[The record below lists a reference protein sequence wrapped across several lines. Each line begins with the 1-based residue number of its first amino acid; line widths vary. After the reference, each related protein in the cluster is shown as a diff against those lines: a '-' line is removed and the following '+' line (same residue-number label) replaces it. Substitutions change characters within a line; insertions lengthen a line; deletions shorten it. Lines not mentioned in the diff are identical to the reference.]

1 MGNPN
6 HNPAGPGGGQFAS
19 GQTSTGV
26 TNTVRE
32 RQAMR
37 AMVDKRKFA
46 QGRTSNRNLAPTPSL
61 ATRFARHQ
69 TRGGGGGGGGG
80 GQGGGRFG
88 GGMPAHQKGI
98 HNATADKVLSGAS
111 AAPPQQ
117 TIEKKPT
124 QFADTANA
132 KPARR

>member
-1 MGNPN
+1 
-6 HNPAGPGGGQFAS
+6 
-19 GQTSTGV
+19 
-26 TNTVRE
+26 
-32 RQAMR
+32 
-37 AMVDKRKFA
+37 
-46 QGRTSNRNLAPTPSL
+46 
-61 ATRFARHQ
+61 
-69 TRGGGGGGGGG
+69 
-80 GQGGGRFG
+80 
-88 GGMPAHQKGI
+88 MPAHQKGI

>member
-69 TRGGGGGGGGG
+69 AGGGGGGGG
-80 GQGGGRFG
+80 GQGGGQS
-88 GGMPAHQKGI
+88 GGMGAHMRGV
-98 HNATADKVLSGAS
+98 HNATHGKNLAEAS
-111 AAPPQQ
+111 AVPTQQ

-124 QFADTANA
+124 QFAETANA